1 MNAVDLLTLLVGS
14 LLPSALVSF
23 AAGFLVRR
31 WANRW
36 GLVDQPNARKVHV
49 SPVPLGGGLAIWLG
63 VSLPLLAACA
73 VGTLAAGRFEDWL
86 PSVVSN
92 NVEGIQSKA
101 GDVAWLW
108 LCGTLLMALGLGD
121 DRQGLD
127 WRLRLGVELAVAGLV
142 VATGWRFS
150 LFLEMPWL
158 TGGLTIF
165 WIVALVN
172 SFNMLDNMD
181 GLSSGV
187 AVISCSILAC
197 VVLLVP
203 EAPQRSPQWFVAGFL
218 LVLVG
223 ALLGFLWHNRTPSR
237 LFMGDAGSYFIGYWI
252 ALSTILATFANRDLP
267 PHTILAPLCILAVP
281 LYDMTTV
288 IVIRL
293 YQGRSPFQAD
303 KNHFSHRLTMLGMTR
318 RQAVWTIYLTTFTT
332 GLAGVILYQA
342 VNWWQA
348 GLTLMLVFCILLL
361 IALLE
366 LAAQRKGKDE

>member
-1 MNAVDLLTLLVGS
+1 
-14 LLPSALVSF
+14 
-23 AAGFLVRR
+23 
-31 WANRW
+31 
-36 GLVDQPNARKVHV
+36 
-49 SPVPLGGGLAIWLG
+49 
-63 VSLPLLAACA
+63 
-73 VGTLAAGRFEDWL
+73 
-86 PSVVSN
+86 
-92 NVEGIQSKA
+92 
-101 GDVAWLW
+101 
-108 LCGTLLMALGLGD
+108 
-121 DRQGLD
+121 
-127 WRLRLGVELAVAGLV
+127 
-142 VATGWRFS
+142 
-150 LFLEMPWL
+150 
-158 TGGLTIF
+158 
-165 WIVALVN
+165 
-172 SFNMLDNMD
+172 MLDNMD